1 VTCGLH
7 EVVEELGSMVNRIS
21 GSAPRITD
29 IEHDSRRVGPS
40 TLFACIPGESTDG
53 HFHAESAIEAGAV
66 ALLTQRPLDL
76 GVAEIEV
83 ESVRRA
89 VGPAASLIHGHP
101 SRKMSV
107 VGITGTNGKTTT
119 VRILSGVL
127 RRLGELV
134 HEIGTL
140 TGARTTP
147 EAPELQR
154 ELALALAGG
163 DSSVAMEV
171 SSHALDLHRVDG
183 TRFKVVAFTNLGMDH
198 LDHHGTIEAYFD
210 AKAKLFTPEFADI
223 AVIDA
228 TSQAGEELAK
238 RCSVPSVIVSRD
250 SIETLGSGPRSTLF
264 QWRGVTV
271 DLPLGGAF
279 NVANAVLAAE
289 IAVALGHGAA
299 EVAGALAASKPVPG
313 RFETI
318 DEGQDF
324 TVIVD
329 YAHTP
334 DGLAAVLETARQVTE
349 GKLVV
354 VFGAGGDRDRGKR
367 PRMGEIAR
375 RWADRVVVT
384 SDNPRSESPLAIMT
398 AIVAGMERP
407 PELIEPDRRTAIRH
421 ALAGARTGDVVLV
434 AGKGH
439 ETTQTIGDQVIE
451 FDDRQVVREELERRE
466 GRLS

>member
-7 EVVEELGSMVNRIS
+7 EVVEELGSMVNRVS
-21 GSAPRITD
+21 GSTPRIID

-53 HFHAESAIEAGAV
+53 HLHAGSAIGAGAV

-101 SRKMSV
+101 SRKMNV

-154 ELALALAGG
+154 ELALALDGG

-210 AKAKLFTPEFADI
+210 AKAKLFTPEFADL

-228 TSQAGEELAK
+228 TSQAGEELAR
-238 RCSVPSVIVSRD
+238 RCSVPSVTIDRD
-250 SIETLGSGPRSTLF
+250 SIEILGSGPRSTLF

-299 EVAGALAASKPVPG
+299 EVAGALALSKPVPG
-313 RFETI
+313 RFESI

-384 SDNPRSESPLAIMT
+384 SDNPRSENPLGIMT
-398 AIVAGMERP
+398 AIVAGMEQP
-407 PELIEPDRRTAIRH
+407 PELVEPDRRTAIRH
-421 ALAGARTGDVVLV
+421 ALAGARSGDVVLV

-466 GRLS
+466 GKLS

>member
-1 VTCGLH
+1 VTCSIQ
-7 EVVEELGSMVNRIS
+7 EVARELGSMVVATTGPLERV
-21 GSAPRITD
+21 AD
-29 IEHDSRRVGPS
+29 VEHDSRRVGPGS
-40 TLFACIPGESTDG
+40 LFACIPGRNTDG
-53 HFHAESAIEAGAV
+53 HDHATAAIEAGAV
-66 ALLTQRPLDL
+66 ALLTERSLDL

-89 VGPAASLIHGHP
+89 VGPAASLVHGHP
-101 SRKMSV
+101 SHRMEV

-119 VRILSGVL
+119 LRLLAGVL
-127 RRLGELV
+127 RRLGGSV

-163 DSSVAMEV
+163 DSTVAMEV

-183 TRFKVVAFTNLGMDH
+183 TRFRVAAFTNLGMDH
-198 LDHHGTIEAYFD
+198 LDHHGTLEAYFD
-210 AKAKLFTPEFADI
+210 AKAKLFTPELADV

-228 TSQAGEELAK
+228 TSQAGEELAG
-238 RCSVPSVIVSRD
+238 RCRIPATIIGRDAIEIIDSGPAATTFAWRD
-250 SIETLGSGPRSTLF
+250 SVV
-264 QWRGVTV
+264 Q
-271 DLPLGGAF
+271 LPLGGAF
-279 NVANAVLAAE
+279 NVSNAVLAAE
-289 IAVALGHGAA
+289 IAVALGHEKSA
-299 EVAGALAASKPVPG
+299 VAGALSASRSVPG
-313 RFETI
+313 RFERI
-318 DEGQDF
+318 DQGQDF

-334 DGLAAVLETARQVTE
+334 DGLAAVLETARNVTD

-354 VFGAGGDRDRGKR
+354 VFGAGGDRDAGKR
-367 PRMGEIAR
+367 PRMGEVAR

-384 SDNPRSESPLAIMT
+384 SDNPRGENPLDIAE
-398 AIVAGMERP
+398 AVVSGMERP
-407 PELIEPDRRTAIRH
+407 PELVELDRRTAIRH
-421 ALAGARTGDVVLV
+421 ALAGARPGDLVLI

-439 ETTQTIGDQVIE
+439 ETTQTIGDQIIE

-466 GRLS
+466 GRKS